1 MRRSPLAIGLLAVTL
16 AFAFQALTVRYNY
29 GGDWTALFWTGARW
43 TQPAELPTPYQ
54 FQNSWGYDGQFY
66 RLIAHD
72 PLLRRGFA
80 EYIDDPQYRYT
91 RILVPG
97 LACVLALGDD
107 RFIDYAY
114 IAVILGFIFAGSA
127 WLTMLAK
134 QRNWPPLTGLLF
146 LLTPATLV
154 GIDRLTIDVAL
165 AAFCVAFVALKPGS
179 AKWYAM
185 LACAALSRE
194 TGLLLIVAAFI
205 TTVRERRWRDTVAT
219 ASTAVPVALWTV
231 WVITRATLNPVHRL
245 SLIPLSGF
253 VTRLTHPSHYSLSPL
268 IAATTEALDYGT
280 LAGVAIALWC
290 LWRLR
295 TQWTARPELLTSALP
310 VLFVNLPDV
319 WTVAHAFGRTMTPF
333 WLLIAIRGAESGIWL
348 TIVPIALIDLR
359 IIWQLGPQLMGI
371 LRGLVT

>member
-1 MRRSPLAIGLLAVTL
+1 M

-29 GGDWTALFWTGARW
+29 GGDWTALFWTGERW
-43 TQPAELPTPYQ
+43 TQPAELRTAYQ

-72 PLLRRGFA
+72 PLMRRGFA
-80 EYIDDPQYRYT
+80 EYVDDPQYRYT
-91 RILVPG
+91 RILVPA
-97 LACVLALGDD
+97 LAYMLALGND
-107 RFIDYAY
+107 RFIDGTY
-114 IAVILGFIFAGSA
+114 IAVILAFIFAGSA
-127 WLTMLAK
+127 WLTIVAK
-134 QRNWPPLTGLLF
+134 QRDWPAWTGLLF

-165 AAFCVAFVALKPGS
+165 AALCIAFVALKPGS
-179 AKWYAM
+179 ARWYAM

-194 TGLLLIVAAFI
+194 TGLLLIGAAFI
-205 TTVRERRWRDTVAT
+205 TTVRERRWRDSVATVLTVA
-219 ASTAVPVALWTV
+219 PFLLWTA
-231 WVITRATLNPVHRL
+231 WVITKTTPDQVHRL

-253 VTRLTHPSHYSLSPL
+253 LTRLTHPSHYALSPL
-268 IAATTEALDYGT
+268 IAAITELLDYGT

-295 TQWTARPELLTSALP
+295 AQWTARPELFACAVP

-333 WLLIAIRGAESGIWL
+333 WLLIAIRGAESRIWIAL
-348 TIVPIALIDLR
+348 VPIALMDLR
-359 IIWQLGPQLMGI
+359 IIWQLGPQLVGI
-371 LRGLVT
+371 LKGLVT